1 MGVEHPYSNMTRIL
15 SLALATLAI
24 GAGRANDRWPQ
35 FRGPNGDGHSDSN
48 GLPLNWSET
57 ENVKWKA
64 AIHGK
69 GWSSPV
75 VWGDQV
81 WLTTATEDGHE
92 LFVVCVDRD
101 SGNILRD
108 QKIFEV
114 EKPQFCH
121 AFNSYASP
129 TPVIEEGR
137 IYVSF
142 GSPGTACL
150 ETKTGKVLWERR
162 DFVCN
167 HFRGAGSSPIL
178 YGDLL
183 IINFDGSDHQF
194 VVALDKQTGKTVW
207 RRERSIDFKDLD
219 SDGKPQ
225 TEGDLRKAFATP
237 QVAGLDG
244 QPVLI
249 SQGAKAAYAYEPLT
263 GREIWRVEER
273 TSHSAGTR
281 PVVGHGMIF
290 VPTGWS
296 NGEILAIKP
305 GKAGEVIDANADS
318 APDAKRQLQVVWK
331 TKRNVPKKPSLLLVE
346 DSLFGIDDGGLASC
360 LDANSGTEV
369 WRERV
374 GGNYSASPVYAE
386 GRIYFFSE
394 EGKTTVIEARRQ
406 FKVLAENQLEDGF
419 MASPAIAGRAFLLR
433 TRTHLYRIE
442 K

>member
-1 MGVEHPYSNMTRIL
+1 M
-15 SLALATLAI
+15 
-24 GAGRANDRWPQ
+24 
-35 FRGPNGDGHSDSN
+35 
-48 GLPLNWSET
+48 
-57 ENVKWKA
+57 
-64 AIHGK
+64 
-69 GWSSPV
+69 
-75 VWGDQV
+75 
-81 WLTTATEDGHE
+81 
-92 LFVVCVDRD
+92 
-101 SGNILRD
+101 
-108 QKIFEV
+108 
-114 EKPQFCH
+114 
-121 AFNSYASP
+121 
-129 TPVIEEGR
+129 
-137 IYVSF
+137 
-142 GSPGTACL
+142 
-150 ETKTGKVLWERR
+150 
-162 DFVCN
+162 
-167 HFRGAGSSPIL
+167 
-178 YGDLL
+178 
-183 IINFDGSDHQF
+183 
-194 VVALDKQTGKTVW
+194 VALDKQTGKTVW

-219 SDGKPQ
+219 ARGKPQ

-237 QVAGLDG
+237 QVAVLDG

-249 SQGAKAAYAYEPLT
+249 SQGAKATYAYEPLT

-281 PVVGHGMIF
+281 PVVGHGMVF

-305 GKAGEVIDANADS
+305 GKAGEVIDANTDS

-346 DSLFGIDDGGLASC
+346 DSLFGIDDGGVASC
-360 LDANSGTEV
+360 LDAKAGTEV

-406 FKVLAENQLEDGF
+406 FKVLSENQLEDGF

>member
-1 MGVEHPYSNMTRIL
+1 MTRIL

-24 GAGRANDRWPQ
+24 GAGRASDHWPQ

-75 VWGDQV
+75 VWGNQV
-81 WLTTATEDGHE
+81 WQTTATEDGHE

-101 SGNILRD
+101 SGTILRD
-108 QKIFEV
+108 QKIFEI

-129 TPVIEEGR
+129 TPAIEEGS

-150 ETKTGKVLWERR
+150 ETKTGKVIWERH

-167 HFRGAGSSPIL
+167 HYRGAGSSPIL

-219 SDGKPQ
+219 ADGKPQ

-237 QVAGLDG
+237 QVAVLDD
-244 QPVLI
+244 QPLLI
-249 SQGAKAAYAYEPLT
+249 SQGAKATYAYEPLT

-296 NGEILAIKP
+296 NGEILAIKS
-305 GKAGEVIDANADS
+305 GKAGEVMDANTDS

-331 TKRNVPKKPSLLLVE
+331 TKRNAPKKPSLLLVE
-346 DSLFGIDDGGLASC
+346 DLLFGIEDGGVASC
-360 LDANSGTEV
+360 LDAKTGTEV

-406 FKVLAENQLEDGF
+406 FKVLAENQLEAGF

>member
-1 MGVEHPYSNMTRIL
+1 M
-15 SLALATLAI
+15 
-24 GAGRANDRWPQ
+24 
-35 FRGPNGDGHSDSN
+35 
-48 GLPLNWSET
+48 
-57 ENVKWKA
+57 
-64 AIHGK
+64 
-69 GWSSPV
+69 
-75 VWGDQV
+75 
-81 WLTTATEDGHE
+81 
-92 LFVVCVDRD
+92 
-101 SGNILRD
+101 
-108 QKIFEV
+108 
-114 EKPQFCH
+114 
-121 AFNSYASP
+121 
-129 TPVIEEGR
+129 
-137 IYVSF
+137 
-142 GSPGTACL
+142 
-150 ETKTGKVLWERR
+150 LWERR
-162 DFVCN
+162 DLVCN
-167 HFRGAGSSPIL
+167 HYRGAGSSPIL
-178 YGDLL
+178 YGGLF

-194 VVALDKQTGKTVW
+194 VVALDKQTGTTVW

-219 SDGKPQ
+219 ANGQPQ

-237 QVAGLDG
+237 QVAVLDG

-346 DSLFGIDDGGLASC
+346 DLLFGIDDGGVASC
-360 LDANSGTEV
+360 LDAKAGTEV

-419 MASPAIAGRAFLLR
+419 MASPAISDGAGRANLLGEYEIFRGDFRTGILARRTIFLSAGSTGEGDSAENDAATGDLQR
-433 TRTHLYRIE
+433 AQRFMEYEPREQSRDGRL
-442 K
+442 